1 MAEGKKNIWKR
12 VAKVAAW
19 TIGSVVALTALV
31 LCLLVWIFTPS
42 RLTPMVRD
50 IAAEYIDGDV
60 SIGKVELTVW
70 STFPNARID
79 IDSLAVRSAALESSK
94 SAFTAYTDTLLAFD
108 HLHGGIDLSRLA
120 TGEIRLTDVE
130 IRALGVNALALDSS
144 RTNFDIL
151 RIPSDTTAE
160 ESAMTELPD
169 ISIERFAILDSQ
181 PIRYVSI
188 ADSIDAALMLETT
201 QLTDDGTPVY
211 RLSTGLKAGIDIAPG
226 LSISDFT
233 ISTDGR
239 ITWEHTRPYSIAL
252 DGFTIGVNRVPLTL
266 STAMDFAETLRIE
279 RLAVEMP
286 ATRVTDLLGA
296 IPEGLSPELPEIKSP
311 LTIALKATLAEPY
324 DIATDTIPTIDVA
337 LDIPG
342 GDVNFG
348 NEFFIDD
355 IALNLTAHV
364 DGKNPD
370 LSTVDVAR
378 LYFRRLGTEFTAT
391 GSGTRLFSDP
401 KVIGT
406 FDGSVDFDR
415 LPPRLTEYIPGEVR
429 GLLTAKSDFNFKLS
443 DLTPNDFH
451 HARLS
456 GEVTLKDFGYS
467 LVDSVETRLYTRNAQ
482 LRLGTSDA
490 FTTHSQQ
497 RIDSLLTLSIKLD
510 TMSLYYDRMDFEM
523 SNLRAGLGCQNS
535 ADSRDSTQVN
545 PIGGSLRFDRFNFTS
560 PDSTRI
566 RLQDIKAR
574 TTLRRYEGNSRLPE
588 VLAKVSANRVRYVDR
603 LNRLSLSEGE
613 FDLRAN
619 IKALRQRTATD
630 STARAMRQRRAM
642 MQSRKPRGS
651 EALTMDLDSTTQR
664 FIRRLNLRGSIK
676 AKRGRIFTPYF
687 PLRNSVSDLNMA
699 FTSDSVTFEQ
709 VRLRSGNS
717 DFTLSGKIT
726 NISRFLTSRYGAPLH
741 INFESH
747 SHKID
752 VNRLSY
758 AAFAGAA
765 FAERADSVNLSYIDD
780 ENRLEE
786 AVEETAGD
794 GVAAIIVPINVEAFI
809 ALTADTIV
817 YTDMALNKFKG
828 LMQMHNGAI
837 NLSDLSARTNF
848 GSAHLTAL
856 YSAPRKNDIRFGFGM
871 RLDSVDLKEA
881 IGLIPSVDSLMP
893 LMRNFAGIVNADVAA
908 TTDVDSA
915 MNFVLPTLNAAIKLE
930 GDSLVLLDPDTFKS
944 VSKWLLF
951 KKKDRNVIDHMGVEL
966 LVRNSTLE
974 LFPFMFD
981 IDRYRLGIMGYND
994 MALNLNYHV
1003 SVLKSPLPF
1012 KFGINITGNT
1022 DDMKIRLGKARYNE
1036 SSAGQ
1041 MVAIADTTRVNLLKQ
1056 IENVFRRGAA
1066 TTRLDHIKVGQR
1078 RQEFAADSGSDTI
1091 SSADSLQF
1099 IKAGILPPRDT
1110 VVTLQP

>member
-1 MAEGKKNIWKR
+1 MAEGKKSIWKR

-19 TIGSVVALTALV
+19 TIGGIVALTALV
-31 LCLLVWIFTPS
+31 LCLLVWILTPS

-50 IAAEYIDGDV
+50 IAAEYIDGDL
-60 SIGKVELTVW
+60 SLGKVELTVW
-70 STFPNARID
+70 STFPKARID
-79 IDSLAVRSAALESSK
+79 IDSVAVRSAALDSAK
-94 SAFTAYTDTLLAFD
+94 TAFTAYSDTLLAFN
-108 HLHGGIDLSRLA
+108 HLHGGIDLSRLVM
-120 TGEIRLTDVE
+120 GEIRLTNVE
-130 IRALGVNALALDSS
+130 IRALGVNALALDST

-151 RIPSDTTAE
+151 RIPADSTTE
-160 ESAMTELPD
+160 ESEMTELPD
-169 ISIERFAILDSQ
+169 ISIERFAMLDSR

-188 ADSIDAALMLETT
+188 ADSIDAALTLET

-226 LSISDFT
+226 LSISDIT
-233 ISTDGR
+233 INTDGR
-239 ITWEHTRPYSIAL
+239 ITWEHSRPYSIAL
-252 DGFTIGVNRVPLTL
+252 DGFTIGVNEVPFKL
-266 STAMDFAETLRIE
+266 STAMDFTDAMRID
-279 RLAVEMP
+279 RLEVEMP
-286 ATRVTDLLGA
+286 ATRATDILHA
-296 IPEGLSPELPEIKSP
+296 VPEGFKPQLPEIKSP
-311 LTIALKATLAEPY
+311 LTIALKATLTEPY
-324 DIATDTIPTIDVA
+324 DIATDTIPTMDVTF
-337 LDIPG
+337 DMPG

-355 IALNLTAHV
+355 IALGLTAHV
-364 DGKNPD
+364 DGKNLD
-370 LSTVDVAR
+370 RSTVDVSR
-378 LYFRRLGTEFTAT
+378 LYFRRLGTEFTVT
-391 GSGTRLFSDP
+391 GKGSRLLSDP
-401 KVIGT
+401 KLKGT

-415 LPPRLTEYIPGEVR
+415 LPPRLVEYIPGEVR
-429 GLLTAKSDFNFKLS
+429 GLLTAKSDFNFNLS
-443 DLTPNDFH
+443 DLTPNSFH
-451 HARLS
+451 RAKLS
-456 GEVTLKDFGYS
+456 GEVTLKDFGFAM
-467 LVDSVETRLYTRNAQ
+467 VDSVETRLYTRNAQ

-497 RIDSLLTLSIKLD
+497 RVDSLLTLSIKLD

-523 SNLRAGLGCQNS
+523 SNLRAGLGCQNT

-545 PIGGSLRFDRFNFTS
+545 PIGGSLRFDRFSFTS

-588 VLAKVSANRVRYVDR
+588 VLAKVSANRIRYVDR

-619 IKALRQRTATD
+619 IKA
-630 STARAMRQRRAM
+630 MRQRPTSGDSAATAMRRRRAM
-642 MQSRKPRGS
+642 AQSRKPRGS
-651 EALTMDLDSTTQR
+651 ETLTMDLDSTTRR
-664 FIRRLNLRGSIK
+664 FIRRLNLRGSIT

-699 FTSDSVTFEQ
+699 FTTDSVTFNQ

-726 NISRFLTSRYGAPLH
+726 NIARFLASHNGAPLQIH
-741 INFESH
+741 FESH
-747 SHKID
+747 SRKID

-765 FAERADSVNLSYIDD
+765 FAERAATVDLSDIED
-780 ENRLEE
+780 ETRLEE

-794 GVAAIIVPINVEAFI
+794 DVAAIIVPVNVEASL
-809 ALTADTIV
+809 ALTADTII
-817 YTDMALNKFKG
+817 YTDMALSRFNG
-828 LMQMHNGAI
+828 MMQMRNGAI

-848 GSAHLTAL
+848 GSARLTAL
-856 YSAPRKNDIRFGFGM
+856 YSAPRKRDIRFGFGM
-871 RLDSVDLKEA
+871 QLDSVDLKEA

-893 LMRNFAGIVNADVAA
+893 MMRNFAGIVNADVAA

-951 KKKDRNVIDHMGVEL
+951 KKKDRNIIDHMGVEL

-1036 SSAGQ
+1036 KSAGQ

-1078 RQEFAADSGSDTI
+1078 RQDFTSNTGGDTI
-1091 SSADSLQF
+1091 SGADSLQF
-1099 IKAGILPPRDT
+1099 IKAGILPPRNT
-1110 VVTLQP
+1110 IATH